1 MLSTNEIY
9 VPIEFLAPCETLL
22 FEPQLGE
29 LKNYSQSLQVFLIFT
44 PSSLKSKYVVHHYLV
59 KKNIKHEF

>member
-1 MLSTNEIY
+1 MGGRPEKMLQKSY

-29 LKNYSQSLQVFLIFT
+29 LKIYSQSLQVFF
-44 PSSLKSKYVVHHYLV
+44 
-59 KKNIKHEF
+59 